1 MPGPLLTKRVDDL
14 ESQLAFQ
21 EDTIESLNQLVTAQ
35 SELLTQ
41 LQKQVRALTAKHQQF
56 QEQQNDTA
64 DTNAHE
70 PPPHY

>member
-1 MPGPLLTKRVDDL
+1 MTDKLLQERVDHL

-35 SELLTQ
+35 SEAVYRLQQQ
-41 LQKQVRALTAKHQQF
+41 LQTLTNKYQELNDQQG
-56 QEQQNDTA
+56 DGPSAT
-64 DTNAHE
+64 AHE